1 MGSQEIEKTYR
12 KIKEELL
19 KSGLPLESMV
29 AKSIDSISSNLPRG
43 LINHGEYFFER
54 QSDAFPNSI
63 DFLVTYDLDVEDCDF
78 VQLVFVIECK
88 YRTRGTGW
96 YFTPNPIKDSGMEFF
111 VENFF
116 SKGKCGWKTFPSSAP
131 PLNDAKIPIVGKGVE
146 IYSNGQ
152 RNEKSINE
160 GLHQLMF
167 ASSSLLTRAFFS
179 EDQLLEIM
187 LQKSGIN
194 IKGRSFHSL
203 LCPVLVT
210 TANIYYLKD
219 LTIEKVEQSRKVEDI
234 GSAEKV
240 VASSMPKPPHY
251 VERYI
256 KENVA
261 KNVHLI
267 SPFDVSTRDLLDFLN
282 TYSTFHPSRYYILNY
297 QGFEEFIKKYID
309 FAVSLLMYACRRTN
323 KNR

>member
-29 AKSIDSISSNLPRG
+29 AKSIDSISSNLPKG

-54 QSDAFPNSI
+54 QSDAFPNSV
-63 DFLVTYDLDVEDCDF
+63 DFMVTYDLDVEDCDF

-88 YRTRGTGW
+88 YRTQGTGW
-96 YFTPNPIKDSGMEFF
+96 YFTPNPIRASGMEFF

-116 SKGKCGWKTFPSSAP
+116 SKGKCDWKTYPSSVP
-131 PLNDAKIPIVGKGVE
+131 PLIDAKIPIVGKGVE

-160 GLHQLMF
+160 GIHQLMF
-167 ASSSLLTRAFFS
+167 ATSSLLSRAFFS

-203 LCPVLVT
+203 LCPVMVT
-210 TANIYYLKD
+210 TADIYFLKD

-234 GSAEKV
+234 SSTEKIV
-240 VASSMPKPPHY
+240 VYSTPNPPHY
-251 VERYI
+251 VNRYI

-261 KNVHLI
+261 RDAMSILSLNAL
-267 SPFDVSTRDLLDFLN
+267 TRDLFNFL
-282 TYSTFHPSRYYILNY
+282 TRYSTFYPSRYYILNY
-297 QGFEEFIKKYID
+297 QGFEDFIKKYID
-309 FAVSLLMYACRRTN
+309 FAIYMLMYACRRTTRN
-323 KNR
+323 